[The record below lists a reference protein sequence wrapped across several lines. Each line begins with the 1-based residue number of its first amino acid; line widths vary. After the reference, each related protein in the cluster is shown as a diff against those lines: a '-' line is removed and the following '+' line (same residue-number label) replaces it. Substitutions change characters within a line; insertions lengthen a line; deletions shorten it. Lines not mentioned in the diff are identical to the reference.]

1 MYKSVH
7 KEMTA
12 LTDFVVFVFLHKFLY
27 IITWFSAFSR
37 LPDKSKFHKKG
48 INKVKTSSKLSWE
61 KELQIS
67 YLLWKS
73 VVFELTAVNQL
84 CNHQLFS

>member
-37 LPDKSKFHKKG
+37 LPDESKFHKKG
-48 INKVKTSSKLSWE
+48 INKLKTSSKLS
-61 KELQIS
+61 
-67 YLLWKS
+67 
-73 VVFELTAVNQL
+73 
-84 CNHQLFS
+84 